1 MIRRHTILL
10 VALLVVAAL
19 WAGARLSGISPT
31 QPAQAQTTKSP
42 EARKWE
48 YCTIV
53 GVSWDSKRNSSSA
66 TIGFITA
73 GGRRFETLDGGSS
86 GDPMSIALAKL
97 GSEGWELVGQVEY
110 NSYRSEHHPDTW
122 LFKRPAL

>member
-1 MIRRHTILL
+1 MIRRHP
-10 VALLVVAAL
+10 VFFAALLVLAAL
-19 WAGARLSGISPT
+19 WFGARLSGLSPT
-31 QPAQAQTTKSP
+31 QPAQAQTTKSL
-42 EARKWE
+42 EARRWE

-66 TIGFITA
+66 TIAFMTA
-73 GGRRFETLDGGSS
+73 AGRRFETLDGGSS
-86 GDPMSIALAKL
+86 GDPMSVALAKL

-110 NSYRSEHHPDTW
+110 NSNGSEHHPDTW